1 MVLKCFL
8 IIYFKHRAVDK
19 ELVTATVAVLL
30 MVLWVALNQN
40 QPWPK
45 LEAYFEII
53 SKLKL
58 TFHAI
63 TRF

>member
-8 IIYFKHRAVDK
+8 IVYFKQKAVAK
-19 ELVTATVAVLL
+19 ELVTATMAVLV
-30 MVLWVALNQN
+30 MALWVALNQN

-53 SKLKL
+53 RYV
-58 TFHAI
+58 AN
-63 TRF
+63 